1 MAFVYET
8 GVPTSQQDFVQKLF
22 TFLTANGWTQDQ
34 LDTTNKQA
42 AIHKGTCYV
51 SFRWDSQASPNGAI
65 GVCQALGYTGG
76 QSPGNHPN
84 TGGNIT
90 VGRRMPWIGN
100 GPFTSY
106 HFFLD
111 TTADVFHGVLEF
123 QAGLYRHLSFGT
135 VAKVGTWTGGEF
147 CGALY
152 WNNAGMDNLLSS
164 NHSVMWDL
172 YYSTGNDVAATIHV
186 EGLPNAPANS
196 RWGSFWGGAAGSVGN
211 EGGVIV
217 GIPGRGQDAATFE
230 HAPLAEA
237 PGLEAARPRGDTAG
251 RTTGTGRQ
259 DSLKTVGAASDVQI
273 ARALVGG
280 SADATVTVR
289 RPRWRHARGHAISI
303 SLAPMLTIDQASY
316 GFSCAMTCSE
326 VTSMLCFA
334 LACAW
339 TTGTKSSSVPRA

>member
-76 QSPGNHPN
+76 QSPGNHPNDSGNGQN

-211 EGGVIV
+211 DRAGNGRCNMGGTLREGPIPNMLAGFGANPSNGFVPMSPV
-217 GIPGRGQDAATFE
+217 WVFYRYRTPSPEDCYMLGYVPNVRGINVRYLEPGEEFVLGSETWKVFPWVRKANQG
-230 HAPLAEA
+230 
-237 PGLEAARPRGDTAG
+237 
-251 RTTGTGRQ
+251 
-259 DSLKTVGAASDVQI
+259 
-273 ARALVGG
+273 GG
-280 SADATVTVR
+280 SQESKYQGIAYRKA
-289 RPRWRHARGHAISI
+289 
-303 SLAPMLTIDQASY
+303 
-316 GFSCAMTCSE
+316 
-326 VTSMLCFA
+326 
-334 LACAW
+334 
-339 TTGTKSSSVPRA
+339 